1 MNNISIVKPYILKK
15 ANNLEEFLNIQVEM
29 FENGYQW
36 FNGQGIYTPPSTFKF
51 PLYISNL
58 PFKDERITIK
68 FENIRKSYGLY
79 DNNILFFGYD
89 YDFDVNKL
97 RLLKI
102 THINNL

>member
-51 PLYISNL
+51 P
-58 PFKDERITIK
+58 D
-68 FENIRKSYGLY
+68 RKS
-79 DNNILFFGYD
+79 
-89 YDFDVNKL
+89 VV
-97 RLLKI
+97 
-102 THINNL
+102 